1 MCVGYVIRLFL
12 LLGFFATAPAYT
24 SAQPANRP
32 FEDLGYIN
40 RADSVLLVRINL
52 AQPSLATALL
62 EGADAASYPI
72 FYGIPAASLGASLAG
87 LDGASWESTAQI
99 AATFLIAAGGALTLK
114 KVFGRPRPYTRY
126 STIVPRTDIAIVGLG
141 REDHD
146 AFPSGHATMAFALAT
161 TLARQ
166 ADAPALGALAYGW
179 AGTTAVAR
187 LRMGVHYPSDIV
199 AGAVLGT
206 VIGFVVT
213 EIVDI

>member
-1 MCVGYVIRLFL
+1 MIRLFL
-12 LLGFFATAPAYT
+12 LLGIFATAPAHT
-24 SAQPANRP
+24 SAQPTNRP
-32 FEDLGYIN
+32 FEHLGYLN
-40 RADSVLLVRINL
+40 RADSLLLIRINL
-52 AQPSLATALL
+52 AQPTLATRLL

-87 LDGASWESTAQI
+87 LDGAPWESTAQI

-126 STIVPRTDIAIVGLG
+126 STIIPRTEVAIVGLG

-161 TLARQ
+161 TLAQ
-166 ADAPALGALAYGW
+166 QSDAPVLGALAYGW